1 MNYPLSMPRTRTLIA
16 ALAIAAIVTV
26 LALYVSITRHAGL
39 IAPDRMSFFL
49 MSVMGF
55 LSLIFAAIVINRSV
69 KLWTSLRSG
78 SVGSRLQTRLVAV
91 FSIIA
96 ILPTVIVSVFST
108 MFFNLGI
115 ESWFDERVSTAL
127 EQSVKV
133 AQTYLDEH
141 KTTIR
146 GDAIAMQGDIDREL
160 DDAMVTPDALSNLV
174 NTQTVL
180 RSLSD
185 AVLFQPGHILAQS
198 ELSFALTFEQ
208 IPASDVALASQ
219 GEVAIW
225 LEGQDKVRALIKM
238 KSPHLPADTYLVVGR
253 LIDNKVVKYMDVAD
267 GSFEQYHK
275 LQANIASKQ
284 IQFSITFVILA
295 LLLLFAA
302 MWYGLYFSSRIIVP
316 ITKMVKAAERVRAG
330 DFTARVAEGP
340 KNDEIGTL
348 ARAFNRMTAEL
359 ETQRS
364 DLVEVNRQLDARRRF
379 SEAVL
384 SGVSAGVI
392 ALSRDKVVT
401 LANPVAASLLLLPP
415 DVNIKG
421 QMLTGIIP
429 EFRDIFL
436 QVDGKPDSP
445 TQDEITITR
454 KDKSH
459 VLHVRVTTERV
470 VGNIEGYIVTFDDI
484 TELLVAQ
491 RSAAWSDVARR
502 VAHEIKNPLTPI
514 LLSTDRLRKKYM
526 PQVASEA
533 ESYLRYVDTITKHIG
548 DIGRIV
554 EEFVNFARMP
564 APAIKSEDILSI
576 IRKAVFSEQTTHT
589 DITYSLQLPKN
600 PVYVLCDEQQISRVL
615 LNILK
620 NAAEALETQTETKG
634 AIIVECVTEG
644 ASCRLRIMDNGP
656 GFPADK
662 ISRLFEPYM
671 TTRAKGTGL
680 GLAIVKK
687 IIDDHKAQLTLENLP
702 HGGACVVI
710 IIPIDSDK
718 NVT

>member
-1 MNYPLSMPRTRTLIA
+1 MNRSLSMPRTRSLIA
-16 ALAIAAIVTV
+16 ALAIAAIATV
-26 LALYVSITRHAGL
+26 LALYASITRHAGL

-49 MSVMGF
+49 MSLMGL
-55 LSLIFAAIVINRSV
+55 LSLIFAAIVVNRSV
-69 KLWTSLRSG
+69 KLWASLKSG

-96 ILPTVIVSVFST
+96 ILPTVVVSVFST

-115 ESWFDERVSTAL
+115 QSWFDERVSTAL

-141 KTTIR
+141 KSTIR
-146 GDAIAMQGDIDREL
+146 GDAIAMEGDIDREF
-160 DDAMVTPDALSNLV
+160 DNAMLTPEALSNII
-174 NTQTVL
+174 NTQTLL

-185 AVLFQPGHILAQS
+185 SVVFQPGHILAQS
-198 ELSFALTFEQ
+198 QLSFALTFEQ
-208 IPASDVALASQ
+208 IPASNIELANQ

-225 LEGQDKVRALIKM
+225 LEGQDKVCALIKL
-238 KSPHLPADTYLVVGR
+238 KSLHAPQDAYLLVGR

-267 GSFEQYHK
+267 GSFEQYRK
-275 LQANIASKQ
+275 LQANITSKQ
-284 IQFSITFVILA
+284 IQFSLTFIILA

-302 MWYGLYFSSRIIVP
+302 MWFGLYFSSRIIVP

-359 ETQRS
+359 EKQRS
-364 DLVEVNRQLDARRRF
+364 DLVEVNRQLDGRRRF
-379 SEAVL
+379 MEAVL
-384 SGVSAGVI
+384 SGVSAGII
-392 ALSRDKVVT
+392 ALSRDKIVT
-401 LANPVAASLLLLPP
+401 LANPGAASLLLLPP
-415 DVNIKG
+415 DVNIEG
-421 QMLTGIIP
+421 QMLTGIVP
-429 EFRDIFL
+429 EFRDIFRL
-436 QVDGKPDSP
+436 ADEKTEPLV
-445 TQDEITITR
+445 QDEITITR
-454 KDKSH
+454 RDKSH
-459 VLHVRVTTERV
+459 VLHVRVTTERIT
-470 VGNIEGYIVTFDDI
+470 GKIEGYIVTFDDI

-514 LLSTDRLRKKYM
+514 LLSTDRLRKKYL
-526 PQVASEA
+526 PQIAADA
-533 ESYLRYVDTITKHIG
+533 ENYLKYVDTITKHIG
-548 DIGRIV
+548 DISRIV

-564 APAIKSEDILSI
+564 APVIKSEDISSI

-589 DITYSLQLPKN
+589 DISYSLQLPEN
-600 PVYVLCDEQQISRVL
+600 PLYVLCDEQQMSRVL
-615 LNILK
+615 LNLLK
-620 NAAEALETQTETKG
+620 NAAEALETQTDIKR
-634 AIIVECVTEG
+634 AIAVECKTEERG
-644 ASCRLRIMDNGP
+644 CRLQIMDNGP

-687 IIDDHKAQLTLENLP
+687 IMDDHKAQLTLENLP
-702 HGGACVVI
+702 QGGASVTI